1 MTRYSVSFLY
11 NEVEDAINM
20 VIYLDLI
27 FLVNFIFD
35 VSLLLTVD
43 LLLKR
48 KAKMWR
54 VVLGALVGET
64 SMLTLFVNFDNTF
77 MFLFKIGLNL
87 AMVVATFSFKEI
99 RYTFYNAIYLYLVG
113 MILGGFEYYLYNEF
127 QVGGQFGIK
136 YLIVLVLSPIALIVY
151 YKLSKKFKNDYNN
164 RHSLKVVYDECVFEG
179 VGYLDSG
186 NKLVNPINGKIIVLI
201 EKEYIHYHKLKLI
214 PVPYN
219 ALNHHGLL
227 YCFSPKE
234 LYVDG
239 REYKDIMIGLSEVK
253 FNIEG
258 CNALLN
264 ARMENI

>member
-1 MTRYSVSFLY
+1 MTRYSVSFFY
-11 NEVEDAINM
+11 NKVEGDIM

-27 FLVNFIFD
+27 FIINLIFD
-35 VSLLLTVD
+35 TSLLLTVD
-43 LLLKR
+43 VLLKR
-48 KAKMWR
+48 KTKMWR
-54 VVLGALVGET
+54 IFLGALVGEV
-64 SMLTLFVNFDNTF
+64 SMVTLFYKFNDVT
-77 MFLFKIGLNL
+77 MFLFKIILNI
-87 AMVVATFSFKEI
+87 AMVLTSFSFKDI
-99 RYTFYNAIYLYLVG
+99 KYTFYNFAYLYLVG
-113 MILGGFEYYLYNEF
+113 IILGGFEYYLYNEF
-127 QVGGQFGIK
+127 QVGGELGVK

-164 RHSLKVVYDECVFEG
+164 RHTLKVIYDECVFEG

-253 FNIEG
+253 FNIDG

-264 ARMENI
+264 ARMENL

>member
-1 MTRYSVSFLY
+1 MTRYSVSFFY
-11 NEVEDAINM
+11 NKIEGDIM

-27 FLVNFIFD
+27 FLINLIFD
-35 VSLLLTVD
+35 ISLLLTVD
-43 LLLKR
+43 VLLKR
-48 KAKMWR
+48 KTKMR
-54 VVLGALVGET
+54 RILLGALVGEV
-64 SMLTLFVNFDNTF
+64 SMVTLFYSFNDVT
-77 MFLFKIGLNL
+77 MFLFKIILNI
-87 AMVVATFSFKEI
+87 AMVLTSFSFKDI
-99 RYTFYNAIYLYLVG
+99 KYTFYNFAYLYLVG
-113 MILGGFEYYLYNEF
+113 IILGGFEYYLYNEF
-127 QVGGQFGIK
+127 QVGGELGLK

-164 RHSLKVVYDECVFEG
+164 RHTLKVIYDECVFEG

-253 FNIEG
+253 FNIDG

-264 ARMENI
+264 ARMENL

>member
-1 MTRYSVSFLY
+1 MSFFY
-11 NEVEDAINM
+11 NVKEGDTM

-27 FLVNFIFD
+27 FLINFIFD
-35 VSLLLTVD
+35 TSLLFTVD
-43 LLLKR
+43 VLLKR

-54 VVLGALVGET
+54 MFLGALMGEA
-64 SMLTLFVNFDNTF
+64 SMLTLFIKLDNVALF
-77 MFLFKIGLNL
+77 SFKIILNL
-87 AMVVATFSFKEI
+87 AMVLVSFSYKEI

-127 QVGGQFGIK
+127 QVGGGLGIK
-136 YLIVLVLSPIALIVY
+136 YLIILVLSPIVLIAY

-164 RHSLKVVYDECVFEG
+164 RHALKIIYEDYVFEG
-179 VGYLDSG
+179 TGYLDSG
-186 NKLVNPINGKIIVLI
+186 NRLVNPINGKIIVLV
-201 EKEYIHYHKLKLI
+201 EKEYIQYHKLKLM

-239 REYKDIMIGLSEVK
+239 REYKDIMIGLSDVR